1 MLQSD
6 AVRVGVVRSGYLAP
20 DDGLAMATIHSTDD
34 SHPADRA
41 PAPRDDNLGSVIS
54 WKGVAAGAVTA
65 LVISLSL
72 GRLTADALETNLG
85 AQAAMLMVAM
95 FIGSSIDGGDSFS
108 PQTFLNTPNT
118 VKDAITGRLVTR
130 GPIPDNQSS
139 HTALAEAEFGFGT
152 LHTLADAGDQLHGK
166 MVGYLIQAERIKRSF
181 ARARWVV
188 GREERY
194 DHSDVQR

>member
-95 FIGSSIDGGDSFS
+95 FVGGF
-108 PQTFLNTPNT
+108 
-118 VKDAITGRLVTR
+118 VAGKVAG
-130 GPIPDNQSS
+130 
-139 HTALAEAEFGFGT
+139 GFGVIQGVAIAVIFILIGASIKAYWEIDLAT
-152 LHTLADAGDQLHGK
+152 KFGPNVLGPMDMGGLILGDFVYLIGGSAGGWLADTLT
-166 MVGYLIQAERIKRSF
+166 R
-181 ARARWVV
+181 RARMK
-188 GREERY
+188 RT
-194 DHSDVQR
+194 